1 MWFGRIRI
9 AVQGREV
16 ELLCYAHTIV
26 VRSDFR
32 LKNLGLAVVF
42 AFIAGLFAA
51 SDASAQAMPAS
62 ITGKWRIVKI
72 LPTHNPQC
80 WDEVRAKSLV
90 GSTLVYQAHAMV
102 WSGGAVPIS
111 DALSRTLSR
120 RKYKDEY
127 QVDLPELGIVAGSVE
142 EIDLQHEDADITGA
156 TTEVPGDTIVIA
168 GPGRIVVSACG
179 VFYSAVRVTGKTVA
193 GR

>member
-1 MWFGRIRI
+1 
-9 AVQGREV
+9 
-16 ELLCYAHTIV
+16 
-26 VRSDFR
+26 
-32 LKNLGLAVVF
+32 
-42 AFIAGLFAA
+42 
-51 SDASAQAMPAS
+51 MPAS
-62 ITGKWRIVKI
+62 IAGKWRIVKI

-102 WSGGAVPIS
+102 WLGGAVPIS
-111 DALSRTLSR
+111 DALSRSLSR
-120 RKYKDEY
+120 RKYQIEY
-127 QVDLPELGIVAGSVE
+127 QVDLPELGITAGSVD

-168 GPGRIVVSACG
+168 GPGRIVVSVCG
-179 VFYSAVRVTGKTVA
+179 VYYAAVRVTGKTVA